1 MLCRRRQPLASAEP
15 EHTLT
20 MSGMFVLWQTARHA
34 GDLARTAAPYH
45 ALGAT
50 LAQRPFRLPAP
61 QQAAALQLQRLVAA
75 YLQYQE
81 GQLAHYQ
88 AAVQCVAACTAYW
101 QGRGALPCH
110 WRRIRNQVLRFEFS
124 LARPLFL
131 SSRVYAVTQDL
142 YPYISHCSLGASL

>member
-1 MLCRRRQPLASAEP
+1 
-15 EHTLT
+15 
-20 MSGMFVLWQTARHA
+20 MSSMFVLWQTARHA
-34 GDLARTAAPYH
+34 GHLARTAAQYH
-45 ALGAT
+45 DLGAT
-50 LAQRPFRLPAP
+50 LAQRPIRLPTS
-61 QQAAALQLQRLVAA
+61 QEAAALQLQGLVAA

-88 AAVQCVAACTAYW
+88 EAVRCVAACTAYW

-124 LARPLFL
+124 LASPMLL
-131 SSRVYAVTQDL
+131 SSRIHAVRQEL